1 MPHFSPST
9 HLRRTY
15 SLATLGLLLATAGRA
30 QAQTPASFA
39 PASTYPTGLNTFP
52 YNVAVADMNGDGR
65 PDIVTVNSG
74 GGSVG
79 VLLGRAGGG
88 FFPINTYLT
97 GGDLSAGLAVAD
109 VNSDGRL
116 DIVATNRLTN
126 NVGVL
131 LGLAGGGLALAS
143 TYLTGIN
150 ASTSP
155 NGLAVADVNG
165 DGRPD
170 IVAANTGNGSA
181 GVLLG
186 LASGS
191 FAPFSFHLTS
201 AYPKSVAVA
210 DMDGDGRADIVTNH
224 DGSVGI
230 LLGLAG
236 GGFGPVSPYPT
247 IGTTRPNGLAVAD
260 VNGDGRPDIVTTST
274 DRNTVGVLLG
284 QAGGSLAPIRTYS
297 TGPGSSPDG
306 VAVADV
312 NGDGLLDLVT
322 ANAGTETA
330 GILLGQTAGGFAA
343 VSTYAAGT
351 TGGGLTLYGVSV
363 ADINGDGRPDIVTAN
378 FGSSTV
384 GVLLNTGTFTPLA
397 AASATAAAE
406 VTLFPN
412 PARDGFTVQ
421 LPAAWGAAP
430 VRAELLNALGQ
441 VVRAQATAPPVGA
454 SLAFATA
461 GLAPG
466 VYVLRVQA
474 GGHALARRV
483 VVE

>member
-1 MPHFSPST
+1 MPHLSSPT
-9 HLRRTY
+9 HLRRARL
-15 SLATLGLLLATAGRA
+15 LAALGLLLATAGGA

-39 PASTYPTGLNTFP
+39 PTSTYPTGLNTFP

-65 PDIVTVNSG
+65 QDIVTVNSS

-79 VLLGRAGGG
+79 VLLGRSGGG
-88 FFPINTYLT
+88 FAPINTYLT
-97 GGDLSAGLAVAD
+97 GGDLSFGLALAD
-109 VNSDGRL
+109 VNSDGRP
-116 DIVATNRLTN
+116 DIVATNLLTN

-131 LGLAGGGLALAS
+131 LGFVGGGFAPAS

-186 LASGS
+186 LASGG

-201 AYPKSVAVA
+201 AYPKSAAVA

-230 LLGLAG
+230 LPGLAG
-236 GGFGPVSPYPT
+236 GGFGPVSTYPT

-274 DRNTVGVLLG
+274 NRNTVGVLLG
-284 QAGGSLAPIRTYS
+284 QVGGGLAPIRTYS
-297 TGPGSSPDG
+297 TGPGSNPDG

-312 NGDGLLDLVT
+312 NGDGRLDLVT

-330 GILLGQTAGGFAA
+330 GILLGQAAGGFSTAT
-343 VSTYAAGT
+343 TYAAGT
-351 TGGGLTLYGVSV
+351 GAGFTLYGVTV
-363 ADINGDGRPDIVTAN
+363 ADVNGDSRPDIITAN

-397 AASATAAAE
+397 ATTGAAAAE
-406 VTLFPN
+406 VSLFPN
-412 PARDGFTVQ
+412 PARGSFAVQ
-421 LPAAWGAAP
+421 LPAAWGAAG
-430 VRAELLNALGQ
+430 VQVTLLNALGQ
-441 VVRAQATAPPVGA
+441 VVRQHTAAPPVGGPL
-454 SLAFATA
+454 SFATTE
-461 GLAPG
+461 LARG
-466 VYVLRVQA
+466 VYQLRVQA
-474 GGHALARRV
+474 NAYLITKRV
-483 VVE
+483 VLE